1 MLVMP
6 SAHSSASNLSYGSAA
21 QGSGATLVV
30 PNAAGI
36 SHSLAGYARCSFTVK
51 PCCGVDVIILGLCV
65 AIHVTLVILAEL

>member
-6 SAHSSASNLSYGSAA
+6 SAHSSPCTLSYASAA
-21 QGSGATLVV
+21 QCSGATLVV

-36 SHSLAGYARCSFTVK
+36 SHSLAGYARCSFTVEL
-51 PCCGVDVIILGLCV
+51 CCGVDVLILGLRV